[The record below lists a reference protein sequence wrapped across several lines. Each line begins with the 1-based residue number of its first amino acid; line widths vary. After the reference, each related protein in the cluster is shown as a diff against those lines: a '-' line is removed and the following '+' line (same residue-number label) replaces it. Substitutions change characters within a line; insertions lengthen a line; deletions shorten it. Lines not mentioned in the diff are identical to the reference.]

1 MKIPKKDSEPI
12 FDLINYLGH
21 SFALK
26 LLSSTSIDDRKSKY
40 MDALII
46 ALKEPFFNEQVK
58 SKNFYF
64 QMVSFYVFLPI
75 HVFLFIIMYRTLKLK
90 PFI

>member
-1 MKIPKKDSEPI
+1 MKIPKKDSEPN

-64 QMVSFYVFLPI
+64 QMVSFHVLPI